1 MLRAQSGEAAVPL
14 SSSTLQLLSPMNKA
28 QGETKSGNAQT
39 WSGQGK
45 RKNSKFNEEYAPGRP
60 AMRDPRGSA
69 VPRSA
74 CC

>member
-1 MLRAQSGEAAVPL
+1 
-14 SSSTLQLLSPMNKA
+14 MNKA
-28 QGETKSGNAQT
+28 QGETKSGNART
-39 WSGQGK
+39 WRGQGK

-60 AMRDPRGSA
+60 AMQDPCGSA